1 MNNIPLDVYN
11 IIAIRKPKSVGMW
24 KSCCDTRGFY
34 VWVRAAGV
42 IILLDFGYVA
52 GPVVIYLCFSYY
64 YIRFTVQFHGSWQG
78 IILWVRGTK
87 RKDTWRQRRSLR
99 RGITLVTHYI
109 YILYGSIVQQSMLS
123 NWHQWPFYLF
133 IFYRF
138 LDDRMSV

>member
-42 IILLDFGYVA
+42 IIWLDFGYVA
-52 GPVVIYLCFSYY
+52 GPVVIYLRFSYY

-78 IILWVRGTK
+78 IILWVPVRGTK
-87 RKDTWRQRRSLR
+87 RKDTRRQRTREGHFGGASHSSH
-99 RGITLVTHYI
+99 ITLYN
-109 YILYGSIVQQSMLS
+109 ILYGSIVQQSMLS
-123 NWHQWPFYLF
+123 NWHQWPF
-133 IFYRF
+133 FYFF
-138 LDDRMSV
+138 L